1 MTLQLPTTQ
10 SRATFSKVA
19 MPYSMKLLD
28 QELTTFANAGFRIVT
43 EGSVGRLRE
52 TEWSWPGL
60 DIEFKGEDRGV
71 VAAPVDEAGMQA
83 ASQAAQKPKR
93 TKGGAVAK
101 LPELSEVVPE
111 GIQFSALI
119 KNEWQEFSNLA
130 LAPFSMPPVQIPMPD
145 GKGFPE
151 LTQNVWP
158 SVEHYYQAMKFPT
171 EPEFQEAIRQEPSPS
186 RVKKMGTAPD
196 HGLRGDWETIKE
208 RVMKAAL
215 LQKFRQNPRLLQKL
229 QQTGAKPLIYA
240 SKADAF
246 WGSKTNR
253 LGALL
258 EEVRSE
264 LKDERPDLS
273 QFSAAS
279 AAGSIEEDVDDDAAN
294 APPLTPNEV
303 VDAAEGIA
311 NSGVRLATIPEGT
324 EETSQNQKGGVY
336 LFINSGLDRGGLE
349 PKARNARSSGPRRS
363 VSWEGMS
370 QSGGDQ
376 HQMTTVSGTDTEV
389 KVEKLG

>member
-1 MTLQLPTTQ
+1 M
-10 SRATFSKVA
+10 SWFS
-19 MPYSMKLLD
+19 
-28 QELTTFANAGFRIVT
+28 
-43 EGSVGRLRE
+43 GS
-52 TEWSWPGL
+52 T
-60 DIEFKGEDRGV
+60 
-71 VAAPVDEAGMQA
+71 
-83 ASQAAQKPKR
+83 
-93 TKGGAVAK
+93 GGAVAK
-101 LPELSEVVPE
+101 LPETESDVVPE

-130 LAPFSMPPVQIPMPD
+130 LAPFSMPPGQIPAPD
-145 GKGFPE
+145 GKGFPD
-151 LTQNVWP
+151 LAQNVWP

-215 LQKFRQNPRLLQKL
+215 VQKFKQNPRLLQLL
-229 QQTGAKPLIYA
+229 QSTGTKPLLYA

-258 EEVRSE
+258 EEVRRE

-273 QFSAAS
+273 FSAAS
-279 AAGSIEEDVDDDAAN
+279 AAAVEEDDDAAN
-294 APPLTPNEV
+294 APLTQNEV
-303 VDAAEGIA
+303 VQAAEGIA
-311 NSGVRLATIPEGT
+311 NAGVRLATIPEGS
-324 EETSQNQKGGVY
+324 EESSQNQKGGVY

-349 PKARNARSSGPRRS
+349 PKARAARFSGPRRS
-363 VSWEGMS
+363 VSWDGMN
-370 QSGGDQ
+370 QTGGDS
-376 HQMTTVSGTDTEV
+376 QMTTESGTSTEV